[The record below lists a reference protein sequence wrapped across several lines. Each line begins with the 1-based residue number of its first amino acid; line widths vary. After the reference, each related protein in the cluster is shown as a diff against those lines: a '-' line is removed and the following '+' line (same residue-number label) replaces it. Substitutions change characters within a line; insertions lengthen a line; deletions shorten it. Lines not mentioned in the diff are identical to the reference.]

1 MSRLD
6 DYRRL
11 QVSAQG
17 LHKRGDVPF
26 SSPSDKPKRNTTAT
40 HTGGWVGGGT
50 AVGRGG
56 SLKIPERK
64 AGVGSPTRVH
74 GKKTFANGDTY
85 EGELTRDDN
94 LPDGQGEYILK
105 NGESRYEGQWRDG
118 EMHGKGMYW
127 WENEDGWEGTFI
139 RGQMHGRGIF
149 TYCQPDTRVA
159 AVKRQA
165 YCWHGKRICFFD
177 ELKEGRRIRIQTTSR
192 TNVPDESSWRGATIV
207 GYEAKGAKQ
216 EGGSGGGDPLAGKH
230 VIMYDHTEKP
240 KRLDLGTLGFEVVGG
255 GAPLNRVLFGGTDS
269 DKAGDEPYAIRP
281 GARTQKSR
289 HEMMAEVALIGS
301 PKAGGAGG
309 GVAAGR
315 VLDDRWAGGGEE
327 GDGGGDSRGRLGLG
341 RNVKG
346 NLHLEHSNG

>member
-1 MSRLD
+1 M
-6 DYRRL
+6 
-11 QVSAQG
+11 
-17 LHKRGDVPF
+17 
-26 SSPSDKPKRNTTAT
+26 T

-50 AVGRGG
+50 LVGRGG
-56 SLKIPERK
+56 SLKSPERK

-105 NGESRYEGQWRDG
+105 NGEPRYEGQWRDG
-118 EMHGKGMYW
+118 EMHGKGKYW

-139 RGQMHGRGIF
+139 RGQMQGRGMF

-192 TNVPDESSWRGATIV
+192 TNVPDASSWREATIV
-207 GYEAKGAKQ
+207 GYEAKGARQ
-216 EGGSGGGDPLAGKH
+216 EGGSGGGGDPLAGKH
-230 VIMYDHTEKP
+230 VIVYDHTEKP

-289 HEMMAEVALIGS
+289 HEMMAEVARIGS

-315 VLDDRWAGGGEE
+315 AQEE
-327 GDGGGDSRGRLGLG
+327 GGRRGGLSREVSLRPGDEC
-341 RNVKG
+341 KG
-346 NLHLEHSNG
+346 EFATGAIVRVTLPLPHYISTSTGTQHTQILNEMLK